1 MLQARLHSTITD
13 QINPFKVYLFNMKQL
28 EILPRILIIDDDP
41 MARETLEALLYREGY
56 ELLFA
61 TSGIDALQR
70 MKELAPDVI
79 LLDVMMPQMT
89 GFEACQYLKSTPEFR
104 HIPIILVTAL
114 DGTEELVRG
123 LNAGADEFISKPVNS
138 QELRARIRSMLRIKT
153 QYDELERTLH
163 LRELLSNMIVHDMRN
178 PLAAILLY
186 IQLLKRKGT
195 LTPEQAKYFELVHS
209 EAQQLNTFLDDIL
222 MLAKMEK
229 GKLLLMRTA
238 VDMEQFVSELMTK
251 YTDTAN
257 SQGVQFVFM
266 HQPNCAPTVLLDLN
280 LIQRVIDNLI
290 ANALKFS
297 EPNSKVTLCIE
308 YPSLDNNQANLP
320 LLRVKVM
327 DEGPGI
333 QLADRERIFDK
344 YEIVDMKQAGK
355 SQVGLGLAFCKLV
368 VEAHGGRIFAD
379 NNAIKG
385 AILTFEI

>member
-1 MLQARLHSTITD
+1 MLLSTIHRFD
-13 QINPFKVYLFNMKQL
+13 MKHPASL
-28 EILPRILIIDDDP
+28 SRVLIIDDDP

-70 MKELAPDVI
+70 MKDLAPDVI

-89 GFEACQYLKSTPEFR
+89 GFEVCQYLKNIPEFR

-114 DGTEELVRG
+114 DGTDELVRG
-123 LNAGADEFISKPVNS
+123 LDIGAAEFISKPVNS
-138 QELRARIRSMLRIKT
+138 QELRARVRSMLRIKT
-153 QYDELERTLH
+153 QYDELGRTLY

-186 IQLLKRKGT
+186 IQLLKRKSN
-195 LTPEQAKYFELVHS
+195 LTPEQAKYFDLIHS
-209 EAQQLNTFLDDIL
+209 EAQQLNSFLDDIL

-229 GKLLLMRTA
+229 GKLLLTRTA
-238 VDMEQFVSELMTK
+238 VDMEKLASELATK
-251 YTDTAN
+251 YTEIAS
-257 SQGVQFVFM
+257 SQGVQFVFQ
-266 HQPNCAPTVLLDLN
+266 HQSSHAPTILLDLN

-290 ANALKFS
+290 SNALKFS
-297 EPNSKVTLCIE
+297 EPNGKVTLCIE
-308 YPSLDNNQANLP
+308 YPRQVDNQADSPMLCI
-320 LLRVKVM
+320 KVM

-333 QLADRERIFDK
+333 QLEDRERIFDK
-344 YEIVDMKQAGK
+344 YEIVDMKQSGK

-379 NNAIKG
+379 NNPIKG
-385 AILTFEI
+385 AVLTFKI